1 MNESKIIDFFEDMKI
16 FKEKQTKQKQRGLND
31 YNLLTTILNAHDE
44 VRLHSRVIGSFLD
57 INGLHYQGSLFLEK
71 FLSILDIKDFE
82 FDIDNSKLVLEYNN
96 IDLYLTDGQKHII
109 IENKVYAD
117 DQENQIQRYIELI
130 QNENETLE
138 VNDILVIYLSINRQ
152 KPSIY
157 SLDHLTIK
165 DNYICKDEKEL
176 TLFKNINYHTEIIDW
191 LKLCLNEIQNI
202 TNLNE
207 SILQYLSVVEK
218 ITNKYKGK
226 VMEIKDFLLE
236 EDNLKLVTELETPI
250 KDAKAQIQYKFWM
263 SLQESLNSKQHVFD
277 FVNSKFE
284 EIVIE
289 DYTKNYYN
297 SNKNNRCYGLKKDL
311 FEIDDNHKVCFYIEI
326 DWRIYYGFTISE
338 NGKRKEI
345 PENQK
350 IKEILNKTLNKENSK
365 WKSPN
370 NYNQKLFISWKL
382 LDNELN
388 FNSFKPPKIFDLNK
402 KSKRDIIIEE
412 IATEI
417 DKVIKEIMD

>member
-1 MNESKIIDFFEDMKI
+1 M
-16 FKEKQTKQKQRGLND
+16 
-31 YNLLTTILNAHDE
+31 
-44 VRLHSRVIGSFLD
+44 
-57 INGLHYQGSLFLEK
+57 
-71 FLSILDIKDFE
+71 
-82 FDIDNSKLVLEYNN
+82 
-96 IDLYLTDGQKHII
+96 
-109 IENKVYAD
+109 
-117 DQENQIQRYIELI
+117 
-130 QNENETLE
+130 
-138 VNDILVIYLSINRQ
+138 
-152 KPSIY
+152 Y

-165 DNYICKDEKEL
+165 DNYIFKDEEKL

-191 LKLCLNEIQNI
+191 LKLCLNEVQNI

-263 SLQESLNSKQHVFD
+263 SLQESLNSKHHIFD
-277 FVNSKFE
+277 FVNSKFNEIEIE
-284 EIVIE
+284 E
-289 DYTKNYYN
+289 YTKKYYY

-311 FEIDDNHKVCFYIEI
+311 FEIDDTHKVCFYIEV

-345 PENQK
+345 SENQKIKEISENQK
-350 IKEILNKTLNKENSK
+350 IKEILNKTLNEENSE

-382 LDNELN
+382 LDKGLN
-388 FNSFKPPKIFDLNK
+388 FNSFKPERIFDLNK

-417 DKVIKEIMD
+417 DKVIKEIID